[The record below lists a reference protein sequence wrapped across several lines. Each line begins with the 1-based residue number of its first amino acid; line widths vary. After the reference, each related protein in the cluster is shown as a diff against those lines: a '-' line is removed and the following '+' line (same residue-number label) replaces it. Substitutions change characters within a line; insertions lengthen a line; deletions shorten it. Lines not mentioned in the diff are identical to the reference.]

1 MANTKTQKPLSI
13 SKTKSE
19 NIVEWIVN
27 EVHWKLLADNLEKK
41 KSTIFVYKKQIKE
54 MSEEKSA
61 FYALGEVF
69 TLNQLNAVIELFND
83 HVEHPEK
90 YEKPK
95 TKKEINIE
103 KQAEVVKKHMEAMN
117 MDYLKPKKREKE
129 NEKQEE
135 PTNNEGE
142 KSKKQQSTKDVLRKH
157 AKQAQKAR
165 EEINKLDP
173 NSEERKQKEEEF
185 EANKVD
191 RIKEFW
197 QSKRMNKEE

>member
-27 EVHWKLLADNLEKK
+27 EVHWKLLAENLDKK

-54 MSEEKSA
+54 KSEEKNA

-83 HVEHPEK
+83 HIEHPEK

-103 KQAEVVKKHMEAMN
+103 KQAEVVKKHMEEMN
-117 MDYLKPKKREKE
+117 MDYLKPKKSEKE
-129 NEKQEE
+129 NK
-135 PTNNEGE
+135 E
-142 KSKKQQSTKDVLRKH
+142 KSVDNEVEKSENLQSTKNVLRKH

-165 EEINKLDP
+165 EEINKLAP
-173 NSEERKQKEEEF
+173 NSEERKRKEAEF
-185 EANKVD
+185 EANQVD

-197 QSKRMNKEE
+197 QSMRSNKEE

>member
-19 NIVEWIVN
+19 NIVEWIAN
-27 EVHWKLLADNLEKK
+27 DVHWKLLADNLDKK

-54 MSEEKSA
+54 MSEEKNA

-83 HVEHPEK
+83 HLEHPQK

-103 KQAEVVKKHMEAMN
+103 KQAEVVKKHMAEMN
-117 MDYLKPKKREKE
+117 MDYLKAE
-129 NEKQEE
+129 N
-135 PTNNEGE
+135 GE
-142 KSKKQQSTKDVLRKH
+142 KKTEEQEKSDDKKEEKRVNQQNTKDVLRKH

-173 NSEERKQKEEEF
+173 NSEERKRKEAEF
-185 EANKVD
+185 EANQVD

-197 QSKRMNKEE
+197 QSKRKNKEE

>member
-54 MSEEKSA
+54 MSEERNA

-83 HVEHPEK
+83 HLEHPEK

-103 KQAEVVKKHMEAMN
+103 KQAEIVKKHMEEMN
-117 MDYLKPKKREKE
+117 MDYLKPKKGEKE
-129 NEKQEE
+129 NKEQGKSVDNKEGKLERQHSTQDIVKKHIQEAR
-135 PTNNEGE
+135 NE
-142 KSKKQQSTKDVLRKH
+142 
-157 AKQAQKAR
+157 R

-173 NSEERKQKEEEF
+173 NSEERKRKEVEF
-185 EANKVD
+185 KSKEVD
-191 RIKEFW
+191 RIKEYW
-197 QSKRMNKEE
+197 QSKKNNKEE

>member
-54 MSEEKSA
+54 MSEERNA

-83 HVEHPEK
+83 HLEHPEK

-103 KQAEVVKKHMEAMN
+103 KQAEIVKKHMEEMN
-117 MDYLKPKKREKE
+117 MDYLKLKKGEKE
-129 NEKQEE
+129 NKEQGKSVDNKEGKLERQHSTQDIVKKHIQEAR
-135 PTNNEGE
+135 NE
-142 KSKKQQSTKDVLRKH
+142 
-157 AKQAQKAR
+157 R

-173 NSEERKQKEEEF
+173 NSEERKRKEVEF
-185 EANKVD
+185 KSKEVD
-191 RIKEFW
+191 RIKEYW
-197 QSKRMNKEE
+197 QSKKNNKEE

>member
-27 EVHWKLLADNLEKK
+27 EVHWKLLADNLDKK

-95 TKKEINIE
+95 TKKEVNIE
-103 KQAEVVKKHMEAMN
+103 KQAEVVKKHM
-117 MDYLKPKKREKE
+117 KE
-129 NEKQEE
+129 
-135 PTNNEGE
+135 
-142 KSKKQQSTKDVLRKH
+142 
-157 AKQAQKAR
+157 
-165 EEINKLDP
+165 
-173 NSEERKQKEEEF
+173 
-185 EANKVD
+185 
-191 RIKEFW
+191 
-197 QSKRMNKEE
+197 

>member
-1 MANTKTQKPLSI
+1 MANTKTQKSLSI

-27 EVHWKLLADNLEKK
+27 EVHWKLLAENLDKK

-61 FYALGEVF
+61 FYALGGVF

-83 HVEHPEK
+83 HIEHPEK
-90 YEKPK
+90 YEKLK

-103 KQAEVVKKHMEAMN
+103 KQAEVVKKHMEEMN
-117 MDYLKPKKREKE
+117 MDYLKPKKSEKE
-129 NEKQEE
+129 NK
-135 PTNNEGE
+135 E
-142 KSKKQQSTKDVLRKH
+142 KSVDNEVEKPVNLQNTKDVLKKH
-157 AKQAQKAR
+157 AKQAKEAR

-173 NSEERKQKEEEF
+173 NSEERKLKEAEF
-185 EANKVD
+185 EANQVD

-197 QSKRMNKEE
+197 QSKRKNREE

>member
-1 MANTKTQKPLSI
+1 MANTKTQKSLSI

-27 EVHWKLLADNLEKK
+27 EVHWKLLAENLDKK

-54 MSEEKSA
+54 MSEEKNA

-83 HVEHPEK
+83 HIEHPEK
-90 YEKPK
+90 YKKPK

-103 KQAEVVKKHMEAMN
+103 KQAEVVKKHMAEMN
-117 MDYLKPKKREKE
+117 MDYLKSKTSEKGNEEKE
-129 NEKQEE
+129 KSHDNG
-135 PTNNEGE
+135 EG
-142 KSKKQQSTKDVLRKH
+142 KPVNLQNTKDVLKKH
-157 AKQAQKAR
+157 AKQAKEAR

-173 NSEERKQKEEEF
+173 NSEERKLKEAEF
-185 EANKVD
+185 EANQVD

-197 QSKRMNKEE
+197 QSKRKNREE

>member
-54 MSEEKSA
+54 MSEERNA

-83 HVEHPEK
+83 HLEHPEK

-103 KQAEVVKKHMEAMN
+103 KQAEIVKKHMEEMN
-117 MDYLKPKKREKE
+117 MDYLKPKKGGKE
-129 NEKQEE
+129 NKEQGKSVDNKEGKLERQHSAQDIVKKHIQEAR
-135 PTNNEGE
+135 NE
-142 KSKKQQSTKDVLRKH
+142 
-157 AKQAQKAR
+157 R
-165 EEINKLDP
+165 EEINKLAP
-173 NSEERKQKEEEF
+173 NSEERKRKEVEF
-185 EANKVD
+185 KSKEVD
-191 RIKEFW
+191 RIKEYW
-197 QSKRMNKEE
+197 QSKKNNKEE

>member
-1 MANTKTQKPLSI
+1 MANTKTQKPLRI

-54 MSEEKSA
+54 MSEERNA

-83 HVEHPEK
+83 HLEHPEK

-103 KQAEVVKKHMEAMN
+103 KQAEIVKKHMEEMN
-117 MDYLKPKKREKE
+117 MYYLKPKKGEKE
-129 NEKQEE
+129 NKEQGKSVDNKEEKLERQHSTQDIVKKHIQEAR
-135 PTNNEGE
+135 NE
-142 KSKKQQSTKDVLRKH
+142 
-157 AKQAQKAR
+157 R

-173 NSEERKQKEEEF
+173 NSEERKRKEVEF
-185 EANKVD
+185 KSKEVD
-191 RIKEFW
+191 RIKEYW
-197 QSKRMNKEE
+197 QSKKNNKEE

>member
-54 MSEEKSA
+54 MSEERNA

-83 HVEHPEK
+83 HLEHPEK

-103 KQAEVVKKHMEAMN
+103 KQAEIVKKHMEEMN
-117 MDYLKPKKREKE
+117 MDYLKPKKGEKE
-129 NEKQEE
+129 NEEQGKSVDNKEGKLERQHSTQDIVKKHIQEAR
-135 PTNNEGE
+135 NE
-142 KSKKQQSTKDVLRKH
+142 
-157 AKQAQKAR
+157 R

-173 NSEERKQKEEEF
+173 NSEERKRKEVEF
-185 EANKVD
+185 KSKEVD
-191 RIKEFW
+191 RIKEYW
-197 QSKRMNKEE
+197 QSKKNNKEE

>member
-54 MSEEKSA
+54 MSEERNA

-83 HVEHPEK
+83 HLEHPEK

-103 KQAEVVKKHMEAMN
+103 KQAEIVKKHMEEMN
-117 MDYLKPKKREKE
+117 MDYLKPKKNEKE
-129 NEKQEE
+129 NKEQGKSVDNKEKKLERQHNTQDIVKKHIQEAR
-135 PTNNEGE
+135 NE
-142 KSKKQQSTKDVLRKH
+142 
-157 AKQAQKAR
+157 R

-173 NSEERKQKEEEF
+173 NSEERKRKEVEF
-185 EANKVD
+185 KSKEVD
-191 RIKEFW
+191 RIKEYW
-197 QSKRMNKEE
+197 QSKKNNKEE

>member
-54 MSEEKSA
+54 MSEERNA

-83 HVEHPEK
+83 HLEHPEK

-103 KQAEVVKKHMEAMN
+103 KQAEIVKKHMEEMN
-117 MDYLKPKKREKE
+117 MDYLKLKKGEKE
-129 NEKQEE
+129 NKEQGKSVDNKEGKLKRQHSTQDIVKKHIQEAR
-135 PTNNEGE
+135 NE
-142 KSKKQQSTKDVLRKH
+142 
-157 AKQAQKAR
+157 R

-173 NSEERKQKEEEF
+173 NSEERKRKEVEF
-185 EANKVD
+185 KSKEVD
-191 RIKEFW
+191 RIKEYW
-197 QSKRMNKEE
+197 QSKKNNKEE

>member
-54 MSEEKSA
+54 MSEERNA

-83 HVEHPEK
+83 HLEHPEK

-103 KQAEVVKKHMEAMN
+103 KQAEIVKKHMEEMN
-117 MDYLKPKKREKE
+117 MDYLKPKKGEKE
-129 NEKQEE
+129 NKEQGKSVDNKEGKLKRQHSTQDIVKKHIQEVR
-135 PTNNEGE
+135 NE
-142 KSKKQQSTKDVLRKH
+142 
-157 AKQAQKAR
+157 R

-173 NSEERKQKEEEF
+173 NSEERKRKEVEF
-185 EANKVD
+185 KSKEVD
-191 RIKEFW
+191 RIKEYW
-197 QSKRMNKEE
+197 QSKKNNKEE

>member
-54 MSEEKSA
+54 MSEERNA

-83 HVEHPEK
+83 HLEHPEK

-103 KQAEVVKKHMEAMN
+103 KQAEIVKKHMEEMN
-117 MDYLKPKKREKE
+117 MDYLKPKKGEKE
-129 NEKQEE
+129 NKEQGKSVDNKEGKLKRQHSTQDIVKKHIQEAR
-135 PTNNEGE
+135 NE
-142 KSKKQQSTKDVLRKH
+142 
-157 AKQAQKAR
+157 R

-173 NSEERKQKEEEF
+173 NSEERKRKEVEF
-185 EANKVD
+185 KSKEVD
-191 RIKEFW
+191 RIKEYW
-197 QSKRMNKEE
+197 QSKKNNKEE

>member
-54 MSEEKSA
+54 MSEERNA

-83 HVEHPEK
+83 HLEHPEK

-103 KQAEVVKKHMEAMN
+103 KQAEIVKKHMEEMN
-117 MDYLKPKKREKE
+117 MDYLKPKKGEKE
-129 NEKQEE
+129 NKEQGKSVDNKEGKLERQHSAQDIVKKHIQEAR
-135 PTNNEGE
+135 NE
-142 KSKKQQSTKDVLRKH
+142 
-157 AKQAQKAR
+157 R
-165 EEINKLDP
+165 EEINKLAP
-173 NSEERKQKEEEF
+173 NSEERKRKEVEF
-185 EANKVD
+185 KSKEVD
-191 RIKEFW
+191 RIKEYW
-197 QSKRMNKEE
+197 QSKKNNKEE

>member
-27 EVHWKLLADNLEKK
+27 EVHWKLLAENLDKK

-54 MSEEKSA
+54 KSEEKNA

-83 HVEHPEK
+83 HIEHPEK

-103 KQAEVVKKHMEAMN
+103 KQAEVVKKHMEEMN
-117 MDYLKPKKREKE
+117 MDYLKPKKSEKE
-129 NEKQEE
+129 NK
-135 PTNNEGE
+135 E
-142 KSKKQQSTKDVLRKH
+142 KSVDNEVEKPVNLQNTKDVLKKH
-157 AKQAQKAR
+157 AKQAKEAR

-173 NSEERKQKEEEF
+173 NSEERKLKEAEF
-185 EANKVD
+185 EANQVD

-197 QSKRMNKEE
+197 QSKRKNREE